1 MRCATHTASAMLAR
15 GGGKDLAAPRALLLL
30 ALTVIVVN
38 FVRTIDSILVRS
50 ADDSNDIEF
59 VMPANV
65 SRR

>member
-1 MRCATHTASAMLAR
+1 MLAR